1 MYTDMEQWAEVRHE
15 VLVLG
20 ASKRSV
26 CRKYNLHW
34 DTLSKI
40 LSHAQPPGYRLA
52 AVRKK
57 PKLAD
62 FLPILEEILRQ
73 DTKAPPK
80 QRHTA
85 KRIFERLKAEHRY
98 GGGYTV
104 IKDAVRAWRKQR
116 SELFVPLIHPP
127 GQAQV
132 DFGHA
137 EIDWQGKAWKA
148 ALFVMTLPYSDAMFI
163 CAFPRECTEAFQEGH
178 RRAFEF
184 FWGVPRR
191 ISYDNTKVAV
201 SKHTGPRERELTTGF
216 LRLKSHYLFA
226 SHFCLIRR
234 ANEKGH
240 VENLIGYTRRN
251 FLVPVPKTDSFATLN
266 ARLEEHCRMELTRK
280 LRGKE
285 QPKHELLEE
294 ERTQFLPLPKEEFDA
309 AWTEPAAANSLSLV
323 RFDRND
329 YSVPTAWAH
338 RALTVSADIEQV
350 RLMCGTERIATHIR
364 CWEKEKTFFEPTHYL
379 ALLERKPGA
388 LDVARPLQNW
398 MLPECLHTL
407 RRRLE
412 AEFESGGTRRYIQ
425 VLRLLETCSLNEL
438 SAAVERALE
447 LGTHHIDAVR
457 LILEQRREEPVG
469 LFCLDGRAHLKSVRV
484 ADPDL
489 QTYAHLMRTSS
500 AQEVSA

>member
-1 MYTDMEQWAEVRHE
+1 VYTDMEQWAEVRHE
-15 VLVLG
+15 VLVAG

-34 DTLSKI
+34 ETLSKI

-104 IKDAVRAWRKQR
+104 IKDAVRAWRSQR

-127 GQAQV
+127 GEAQV

-184 FWGVPRR
+184 FCGVPRR
-191 ISYDNTKVAV
+191 ISYDNT
-201 SKHTGPRERELTTGF
+201 
-216 LRLKSHYLFA
+216 
-226 SHFCLIRR
+226 R
-234 ANEKGH
+234 A
-240 VENLIGYTRRN
+240 R
-251 FLVPVPKTDSFATLN
+251 LVPFFA
-266 ARLEEHCRMELTRK
+266 CRY
-280 LRGKE
+280 
-285 QPKHELLEE
+285 
-294 ERTQFLPLPKEEFDA
+294 A
-309 AWTEPAAANSLSLV
+309 AGA
-323 RFDRND
+323 
-329 YSVPTAWAH
+329 
-338 RALTVSADIEQV
+338 
-350 RLMCGTERIATHIR
+350 IA
-364 CWEKEKTFFEPTHYL
+364 
-379 ALLERKPGA
+379 
-388 LDVARPLQNW
+388 
-398 MLPECLHTL
+398 
-407 RRRLE
+407 
-412 AEFESGGTRRYIQ
+412 
-425 VLRLLETCSLNEL
+425 
-438 SAAVERALE
+438 
-447 LGTHHIDAVR
+447 
-457 LILEQRREEPVG
+457 
-469 LFCLDGRAHLKSVRV
+469 
-484 ADPDL
+484 
-489 QTYAHLMRTSS
+489 
-500 AQEVSA
+500 